1 MLRLSLFT
9 FLVFLSSSY
18 AATDVLVAK
27 NVIHYK
33 AKIEVKDLMLQKV
46 DSVKSTCTPLKLSD
60 IDGKVFQALHYISKG
75 SIICTKDVSIFEKK
89 SVVFNFGSIEIE
101 KNGEIIFQ
109 NEEYIRI
116 KRNDGKIEKIYKD
129 GRIE

>member
-1 MLRLSLFT
+1 MLKLSLFT
-9 FLVFLSSSY
+9 FIFLSIANASV
-18 AATDVLVAK
+18 DVLVAK

-33 AKIEVKDLMLQKV
+33 SKIEVKDLMLQKV
-46 DSVKSTCTPLKLSD
+46 PTVKSTCIPLKLSQ
-60 IDGKVFQALHYISKG
+60 IDGKVYQALHYIAKG
-75 SIICTKDVSIFEKK
+75 SIICTKDVDIFEKK

-129 GRIE
+129 GRVE